1 MANYVYADTNT
12 DLDLTFETENLG
24 QISASGTTADYGSLT
39 ATPTNLLA
47 NTPLLAESDT
57 DGDRGEIVN
66 QSISPMG
73 AVASMTSTTNEA
85 FARTSYLG
93 SGNIA
98 ASGVAGQSLKRI
110 WIGSGTIFEI
120 SDGMERS
127 SAFWLGS
134 GGATFDGAAVETFNA
149 SYNTDSDLLL
159 SDDDYGTIEPLHEGY
174 LQNQKALLGQALY
187 FPTPDGGSIT
197 EPFSEGE
204 EDYGS
209 IVFGQR
215 RRTVHDIQTVEAAR
229 GKFTLGERKETGLRY
244 QTRTT
249 ATGIPDMPI
258 NRYEWVGSGFSH
270 IIGGEVSERYKPTFG
285 QTGSGLFAVTGTV
298 AESTGF
304 EAQGESAIFP
314 GQLISDS
321 VGPQP
326 PYPPY
331 YIHTN
336 RPKQP
341 FLGKSFLYN
350 RRNITWDSVYNP
362 NLPYSVNL
370 QIFSNTPNYP
380 TAVFLA
386 DFAYKRKTNSWLGS
400 GSLFSLGGAVETA
413 TFHQSQN
420 SVNLFSSED
429 YELITSSAPNPDVDF
444 GTTTEGIPQGAV
456 DHGHIGFS
464 EDVFGG
470 TGGDYSDS
478 GPP

>member
-98 ASGVAGQSLKRI
+98 ASGIAGQSLKRI
-110 WIGSGTIFEI
+110 WIGSGTIFEMEG
-120 SDGMERS
+120 GMERS

-285 QTGSGLFAVTGTV
+285 QTGSGLFAITGTA

-304 EAQGESAIFP
+304 EAQGQSAIFP
-314 GQLISDS
+314 GQIIQDS
-321 VGPQP
+321 IGPQP

-331 YIHTN
+331 YN
-336 RPKQP
+336 C
-341 FLGKSFLYN
+341 LLY
-350 RRNITWDSVYNP
+350 
-362 NLPYSVNL
+362 
-370 QIFSNTPNYP
+370 
-380 TAVFLA
+380 
-386 DFAYKRKTNSWLGS
+386 
-400 GSLFSLGGAVETA
+400 
-413 TFHQSQN
+413 
-420 SVNLFSSED
+420 
-429 YELITSSAPNPDVDF
+429 TSPSPRDR
-444 GTTTEGIPQGAV
+444 G
-456 DHGHIGFS
+456 
-464 EDVFGG
+464 
-470 TGGDYSDS
+470 
-478 GPP
+478 

>member
-24 QISASGTTADYGSLT
+24 QISASGTTADYGDLT
-39 ATPTNLLA
+39 ATPTNLLT

-93 SGNIA
+93 SGSIA
-98 ASGVAGQSLKRI
+98 ASGIAGQSLKRI
-110 WIGSGTIFEI
+110 WIGSGTIFEM

-127 SAFWLGS
+127 SAFWVGS
-134 GGATFDGAAVETFNA
+134 GGPTFDGAAVEIFNA

-174 LQNQKALLGQALY
+174 LQNQKALLGTGVDP
-187 FPTPDGGSIT
+187 FPTPDSGSIT

-204 EDYGS
+204 DDHGS

-258 NRYEWVGSGFSH
+258 NRYEWIGTGFIVGFR
-270 IIGGEVSERYKPTFG
+270 GEVSERFKPTFG
-285 QTGSGLFAVTGTV
+285 QTGSGLFAVTGTA
-298 AESTGF
+298 AESYKQEYSGSS
-304 EAQGESAIFP
+304 GEPIAPDLTLLDQI
-314 GQLISDS
+314 
-321 VGPQP
+321 
-326 PYPPY
+326 PYVSPL
-331 YIHTN
+331 
-336 RPKQP
+336 
-341 FLGKSFLYN
+341 LGKYWDGQKQFYNIPFKPVPGLYKIFE
-350 RRNITWDSVYNP
+350 RNN
-362 NLPYSVNL
+362 
-370 QIFSNTPNYP
+370 
-380 TAVFLA
+380 AVFRQT
-386 DFAYKRKTNSWLGS
+386 DSWLGS

-413 TFHQSQN
+413 TFHQSQD

-429 YELITSSAPNPDVDF
+429 YDLITAAAPNPD
-444 GTTTEGIPQGAV
+444 AV
-456 DHGHIGFS
+456 SYTHLTLPTNR
-464 EDVFGG
+464 EV
-470 TGGDYSDS
+470 
-478 GPP
+478 

>member
-98 ASGVAGQSLKRI
+98 ASGIAGQSLKRI

-174 LQNQKALLGQALY
+174 LQNQKALLGTGVPF
-187 FPTPDGGSIT
+187 FPTPDSGSIT

-204 EDYGS
+204 DDYGS
-209 IVFGQR
+209 VVFGQG

-229 GKFTLGERKETGLRY
+229 GKFTLGER
-244 QTRTT
+244 
-249 ATGIPDMPI
+249 
-258 NRYEWVGSGFSH
+258 
-270 IIGGEVSERYKPTFG
+270 
-285 QTGSGLFAVTGTV
+285 
-298 AESTGF
+298 
-304 EAQGESAIFP
+304 
-314 GQLISDS
+314 
-321 VGPQP
+321 
-326 PYPPY
+326 
-331 YIHTN
+331 
-336 RPKQP
+336 
-341 FLGKSFLYN
+341 
-350 RRNITWDSVYNP
+350 
-362 NLPYSVNL
+362 
-370 QIFSNTPNYP
+370 
-380 TAVFLA
+380 
-386 DFAYKRKTNSWLGS
+386 
-400 GSLFSLGGAVETA
+400 
-413 TFHQSQN
+413 
-420 SVNLFSSED
+420 
-429 YELITSSAPNPDVDF
+429 
-444 GTTTEGIPQGAV
+444 
-456 DHGHIGFS
+456 
-464 EDVFGG
+464 
-470 TGGDYSDS
+470 
-478 GPP
+478 